1 MTSSLLVA
9 AIVAF
14 VATTIDDLIIVTAL
28 FTSCRTTGRPRAATI
43 TAGQYLGFAL
53 IVGLSLAA
61 AAGLHTVPD
70 HWVGLLGLVPVGYG
84 LWGLWQLQRSDDQDG
99 FTLASTVTGI
109 AAVTFANGADNI
121 GVFTPLLRTLPVTA
135 AIGTCIG
142 FLLLVGVWCTLG
154 ALLGTHRT
162 VVAILGRV
170 SHWLVPVVFIVIGVV
185 ILVTTGAYRLIPGA
199 HLVSAS

>member
-1 MTSSLLVA
+1 
-9 AIVAF
+9 VAF

-28 FTSCRTTGRPRAATI
+28 FTASRATGRPRPVTI
-43 TAGQYLGFAL
+43 IAGQYLGFAL

-70 HWVGLLGLVPVGYG
+70 HWVGLLGLVPIGYG
-84 LWGLWQLQRSDDQDG
+84 VWGLRQLRHSDEQER

-121 GVFTPLLRTLPVTA
+121 GVFTPLLRNLPIAT
-135 AIGTCIG
+135 AIGTCVG
-142 FLLLVGVWCTLG
+142 FLLLVGVWCVLG
-154 ALLGTHRT
+154 ALLGTHRA

-170 SHWLVPVVFIVIGVV
+170 SHWLVPAVFIVIGVL
-185 ILVTTGAYRLIPGA
+185 ILATTGAYQLIPG
-199 HLVSAS
+199 LN